1 MLRKARN
8 MHSFQLISYM
18 DKRVFLVALVII
30 GLVDVERLNNHGE
43 ASGDVK
49 LPAVKQ

>member
-8 MHSFQLISYM
+8 MQSFQLTSYM
-18 DKRVFLVALVII
+18 DKRVFLIVLVII
-30 GLVDVERLNNHGE
+30 SLVDVERLNNHGE

-49 LPAVKQ
+49 LPAVKR